1 MASIVYQKQHVTQ
14 TYIKPSIMNR
24 ISRTCLWICAF
35 SIAMALLESAVVVY
49 LRSLY
54 YPDGFSVAFKI
65 IDKNILQVEL
75 LRELATLVMLLA
87 IACLAATSF
96 TERFAYFLMS
106 FAVWDIFYYVWL
118 WILIDWP
125 VSLMEWDILFLI
137 PFTWLGPV
145 AAPLL
150 CSITMILLA
159 LVVLKSGRRVSP
171 AVWALLIS
179 GSLLI
184 LFTFMEDYG
193 RLIIS
198 YGFVSEYPH
207 LLENKEFLTKAE
219 AFIPERFNWIVFL
232 AGQTLLLAAV
242 YIQHRAAQNLSW
254 WTSYPFPGTPEA
266 EH

>member
-1 MASIVYQKQHVTQ
+1 MASIVHSGTTRQADVHN
-14 TYIKPSIMNR
+14 PRIMNHTF
-24 ISRTCLWICAF
+24 STCLWICAF

-49 LRSLY
+49 LRALY
-54 YPDGFSVAFKI
+54 YPDGFSVAFKLI
-65 IDKNILQVEL
+65 NEDILQVEL
-75 LRELATLVMLLA
+75 LRELATLVMLLTV
-87 IACLAATSF
+87 ACLAATSF
-96 TERFAYFLMS
+96 VERFSYFLMS

-125 VSLMEWDILFLI
+125 ASLMEWDILFLI

-145 AAPLL
+145 AAPVI

-159 LVVLKSGRRVSP
+159 LAVLNGGRRLSLS
-171 AVWALLIS
+171 VWALLIS

-198 YGFVSEYPH
+198 NGFVSDYPR
-207 LLENKEFLTKAE
+207 LLENKEFITRAE
-219 AFIPERFNWIVFL
+219 AFIPEQFNWIVFL
-232 AGQTLLLAAV
+232 SGEILLLAAV
-242 YIQHRAAQNLSW
+242 YIHYSRKIFSR
-254 WTSYPFPGTPEA
+254 WTSYPFHGTPEA